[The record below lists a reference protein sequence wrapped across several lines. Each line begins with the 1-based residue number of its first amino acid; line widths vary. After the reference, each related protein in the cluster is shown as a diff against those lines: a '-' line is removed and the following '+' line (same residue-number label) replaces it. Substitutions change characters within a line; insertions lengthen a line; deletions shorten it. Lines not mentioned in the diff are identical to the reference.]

1 MEKKLN
7 REAIV
12 ASARDARERTIRRL
26 ELVPNGFMNWRI
38 NGSALSFAHIAQH
51 IVKVDELFFNLL
63 EKSAKQYTWKMGTDE
78 EHEEF
83 DEEACALLME
93 KLQESGE
100 QRERMLAKLS
110 DADLLEKV
118 QDEHGEEVT
127 LEQFI
132 LINVIG
138 HEVYHRG
145 QLSVFL
151 KILKGEPGQH
161 ATTHH
166 E

>member
-1 MEKKLN
+1 MENKLN

-12 ASARDARERTIRRL
+12 AAARDARERTIRRL
-26 ELVPNGFMNWRI
+26 ELLPPGFMNWRI

-51 IVKVDELFFNLL
+51 IIKVDELFFSLM

-83 DEEACALLME
+83 DEDGYAQLLE
-93 KLQESGE
+93 KLHQTGV
-100 QRERMLAKLS
+100 QREKLLTQLS
-110 DADLLEKV
+110 EADLVEKV

-127 LEQFI
+127 VEQFI

-151 KILKGEPGQH
+151 KILKGEPSQH
-161 ATTHH
+161 ATPHH